1 MKRSYLSVILFSVC
15 IVICISLIA
24 DSNADTW
31 TDNFD
36 GNKLEEGWEFRDH
49 NNKQTEYEV
58 KDGFLHIT
66 NPGNWGHTTADK
78 PMIERDIPD
87 SASDDITVSGIFSSD
102 PDKPADAWIGIF
114 IYSDDQLNYACLLFG
129 GESNLPQKAL
139 IGSMIKSAWNDHGH
153 PQMGFD
159 VPLHLKLVKEGDTFS
174 GYFRK
179 DDKDDWSL
187 AQNKSWNH
195 NFKVKKVGI
204 GFMNNWGG
212 QTVTLLIDQL
222 SIEGAGIKP
231 FLVEPSNKLAT
242 TWGALKKD

>member
-1 MKRSYLSVILFSVC
+1 MIRIMVFVCGLLSIIL
-15 IVICISLIA
+15 ISNAI
-24 DSNADTW
+24 ADTW

-36 GNKLEEGWEFRDH
+36 GNKLEDVWEFRDH

-78 PMIERDIPD
+78 PMIERDIPQT
-87 SASDDITVSGIFSSD
+87 ASENITVSGVFSSD

-114 IYSDDQLNYACLLFG
+114 IYSDDDLNYACLLFG
-129 GESNLPQKAL
+129 GEANQPQKAL

-159 VPLHLKLVKEGDTFS
+159 VPFHLKLVKEGDTFS

-179 DDKDDWSL
+179 DEKDDWTL
-187 AQNKSWNH
+187 AQNKTWNH
-195 NFKVKKVGI
+195 NFDVKQVGI

-212 QTVTLLIDQL
+212 QTVTFMIDQL
-222 SIEGAGIKP
+222 SIEGEGIEP
-231 FLVEPSNKLAT
+231 FSVEPNGKLAT
-242 TWGALKKD
+242 TWGDLKEN